1 MAGEAKKIV
10 VIGAGVMGHGIAQ
23 AFAQGGCRVTLVDLD
38 EEALKK
44 ASKLVKSSLET
55 MAEEGFLERPVEDVM
70 NSLAFTT
77 SLEEA
82 AQDADI
88 AVEAID
94 ENVESKKALFS
105 LLDKFCPPGALLASN
120 TSYLNIF
127 DFEETSR
134 PDKILITHYYA
145 PPQLIPLVDVIGGPR
160 TAKATLESMVKLLR
174 QIGKRPVLLKK
185 YIPGYAMNR
194 LQRAMHRE
202 IHYLIDNDYLTTEQ
216 MDETVRV
223 GLAFRM
229 MVVGVLA
236 RYDFAG
242 ISTRTR
248 HPPGFEEVPVD
259 YQYKKHA
266 ELIKKGHLG
275 VKAGRGFYDYK
286 GKSVEEV
293 YRERDI
299 RLIEMARTLKKMQQ
313 RGPLAGS

>member
-1 MAGEAKKIV
+1 MADEAKKIV

-23 AFAQGGCRVTLVDLD
+23 AFAQGGCRVTLVDLV
-38 EEALKK
+38 EEALEK
-44 ASKLVKSSLET
+44 AHQLIESSLET
-55 MAEEGFLERPVEDVM
+55 MADEDFLKQPVEEVM
-70 NSLAFTT
+70 DLLHFTT

-94 ENVESKKALFS
+94 ENVDAKKALFS
-105 LLDKFCPPGALLASN
+105 FLDTCCPPRTLLASN

-145 PPQLIPLVDVIGGPR
+145 PPQLIPLVDVVGGPR
-160 TAKATLESMVKLLR
+160 TAEATLETMVDLLR

-275 VKAGRGFYDYK
+275 VRAGRGFYDYK
-286 GKSVEEV
+286 GKSEEEV
-293 YRERDI
+293 YRERDV
-299 RLIEMARTLKKMQQ
+299 RLIEMARTLKKLQQ
-313 RGPLAGS
+313 RGPLEGG